1 MSFIRMCVANFFL
14 FASIYMLFPMLP
26 VVMEQRF
33 GISIA
38 QAGSLFLAFVAGI
51 FVVGPFHSY
60 LGDRYKRKR
69 VFLYSVFVLLLATAE
84 YLYVDSFSK
93 LLMLSAIQ
101 GAAFSLGATAGITV
115 AIDITTSLKR
125 SSGNMAYALAAR
137 LGMLIGVATGIW
149 FYLAEGFQMLSYLSI
164 ACSFM
169 SIVFVSQVYIPFRAP
184 IGMRCCNFDRFI
196 LLRGWL
202 PAINLMLIA
211 FIPGVLLPSMWE
223 NNYLALIAL
232 LILAILVIPFTKM
245 FVKLSQHCQRGTAN
259 TTCYLAMDTGILLG
273 ISFACRYGEEFA
285 CNKVCQ
291 LAALTAVLA
300 LLLFFFVTYPYYKHK
315 RIR

>member
-1 MSFIRMCVANFFL
+1 MGFIRMCAANFFL

-38 QAGSLFLAFVAGI
+38 QAGELFLAFVAGM
-51 FVVGPFHSY
+51 FAVGPFHSY
-60 LGDRYKRKR
+60 LSDRYKRKR
-69 VFLYSVFVLLLATAE
+69 VFLYSVFILLLATAG
-84 YLYVDSFSK
+84 YLYVDSFPK
-93 LLMLSAIQ
+93 LLLLSAIQ
-101 GAAFSLGATAGITV
+101 GAGFSLGTTAGITV

-149 FYLAEGFQMLSYLSI
+149 FYLAEGFQMLSYLSM

-169 SIVFVSQVYIPFRAP
+169 SIVFVSQIYIPFRAP

-211 FIPGVLLPSMWE
+211 FIPGVLLPSVWE

-232 LILAILVIPFTKM
+232 FILAILVVPFTKM

-259 TTCYLAMDTGILLG
+259 TTCYLAIETGLLVG
-273 ISFACRYGEEFA
+273 ISVACRHKADFSF
-285 CNKVCQ
+285 NKVCQ
-291 LAALTAVLA
+291 LASLTAVVA
-300 LLLFFFVTYPYYKHK
+300 LLLFFFLTYPYYKHK
-315 RIR
+315 RVR